1 MPDRRGKVEV
11 VTDLLFLGSWII
23 VDGDCSHEIRRWL
36 LLSRKVMT
44 NLDSV
49 LKSRDITLLIKGP
62 YSQGYSLPSG
72 HVQVWDLDHKEGRTQ
87 KNWCILTV
95 VPEKTLESPL
105 DSKGIKP
112 VNDKGNQPFIL
123 IGRTDAEAEAP
134 AFWSSDA
141 NRWLIGKVP
150 DAQKDWGQKRKRESE
165 DELAGWHSDARD
177 MNLGELHEMMRRQS
191 GMLQSM
197 GWQRVRHDWVTEQ
210 QWWLHF
216 RYLH

>member
-11 VTDLLFLGSWII
+11 VTDLLFLGSRII

-134 AFWSSDA
+134 LFWSFDMV
-141 NRWLIGKVP
+141 RWFIGKIP
-150 DAQKDWGQKRKRESE
+150 DVGKDWGQKEKRASE
-165 DELAGWHSDARD
+165 DETAGWLHGAMN
-177 MNLGELHEMMRRQS
+177 MNLGKL
-191 GMLQSM
+191 
-197 GWQRVRHDWVTEQ
+197 
-210 QWWLHF
+210 
-216 RYLH
+216 